1 MVTKHCLKKVIFA
14 ASMLVSA
21 VGCSDDELASPS
33 PSGSGLCFTVEESD
47 VREDT
52 RSTIGNGSILS
63 SSVTP
68 VETAGRTLYLHACE
82 IAGVGEA
89 CLGGDTPVT
98 RGVPVTDMKHYE
110 EFLVSAAFYQEG
122 GWDADSQ
129 TANFMYK
136 VPVSQSGS
144 VWSPQSTYYWPGKNY
159 KMRFYAYAPK
169 DAEFELS
176 EQSTSIK
183 GAFIKYEVPADVT
196 RQKDLLVAKSDEYPG
211 DSKNPINLQFK
222 HALTAVKFV
231 VGNDMNAGTIRKVA
245 LRNIHSAGKYYIES
259 GETELLTGTGTVK
272 DFERIL
278 EKHVDSNPGT
288 AITEDSL
295 TFMLPPQELPDS
307 ALLEIVFADDGGEHT
322 LGASLKKTIWNSG
335 TTVVYKISTSSIS
348 WDYFLNV
355 SGPDDFNYSGGTR
368 SYSVTS
374 YKQNT
379 QGKELPVAWSTE
391 YSTDNGQNWTED
403 KPAWLTAFTMSGE
416 GGKEKKFSAT
426 VIAQTGIDYSSHTE
440 ALQGAPVKG
449 SEITPYNLSNK
460 DGGIEVQNTANCYV
474 VNAPG
479 YYSLPLVYGNAIKN
493 GSTNSSAYK
502 SNATGSVLKNFINH
516 LGNAISDPYI
526 ANNSGCDPS
535 KAELVWQDAPSL
547 VSDIRYNPDNNNGNI
562 SFKVDQATIRQ
573 GNAVIAIKDEND
585 QILWSWHIW
594 VTDEIMNEK
603 TPTVTLTNHDKNTF
617 QMVYIALGWCDA
629 CTINYAER
637 ICKVKF
643 IAGNQS
649 QIITI
654 KQTAANLT
662 TRVGNCPYYQWGR
675 KDPFQ
680 PSEGGSTANKT
691 WYDKDGTSF
700 TTSPARRDLSRGAAC
715 IRNYILN
722 PNVMHSDYYA
732 DYDYNNL
739 WDANNSTAT
748 SYTNNSP
755 VKTIYDPCPFG
766 FRLPAAKAFTGFTWT
781 GGQSNGSNLVYG
793 SWSGDGWNFTV
804 NGKIFFPVTGMRDK
818 TGNVISTSKG
828 QYWTAAPA
836 LNQNNLARCGYC
848 LIFTNSMVGP
858 MEGQYR
864 GMAGAVR
871 PSRD

>member
-196 RQKDLLVAKSDEYPG
+196 RQKDLLVAQSNEYSG
-211 DSKNPINLQFK
+211 DYQNSINLQFK

-231 VGNDMNAGTIRKVA
+231 VGNDMKAGTIRKVA
-245 LRNIHSAGKYYIES
+245 LRNIHSAGRYYIES

-272 DFERIL
+272 DFEQIL
-278 EKHVDSNPGT
+278 EKYVDGTSGT

-355 SGPDDFNYSGGTR
+355 SGPDDFNYSGGTQ

-403 KPAWLTAFTMSGE
+403 KPDWLTAFTMSGE
-416 GGKEKKFSAT
+416 GGIDKKFSAT
-426 VIAQTGIDYSSHTE
+426 VIAQTGTDNSSHTA
-440 ALQGAPVKG
+440 ALQSASVKG
-449 SEITPYNLSNK
+449 SETTPYNLSNSS
-460 DGGIEVQNTANCYV
+460 GGTEIQNTANCYV
-474 VNAPG
+474 VNSPG

-493 GSTNSSAYK
+493 GSTNTSAYQ
-502 SNATGSVLKNFINH
+502 SNVGVGALNNFINH

-526 ANNSGCDPS
+526 ANNNGCSPS

-547 VSDIRYNPDNNNGNI
+547 VSNIRYNTDNGNI
-562 SFKVDQATIRQ
+562 SFKVDQTAIRQ
-573 GNAVIAIKDEND
+573 GNAVIAIKDESD

-594 VTDEIMNEK
+594 VTDEDINKTNRIVNSQNNEYFVM
-603 TPTVTLTNHDKNTF
+603 PT
-617 QMVYIALGWCDA
+617 ALGWCEGS
-629 CTINYAER
+629 TINYAER

-643 IAGNQS
+643 IAGNHER
-649 QIITI
+649 IITI
-654 KQTAANLT
+654 KQTAGEVGT
-662 TRVGNCPYYQWGR
+662 TGGNCTYYQWGR

-680 PSEGGSTANKT
+680 PSKGLERTDNKT
-691 WYDKDGTSF
+691 WYDKDGISSTA
-700 TTSPARRDLSRGAAC
+700 SPKENYLSSGTAC

-722 PNVMHSDYYA
+722 PNVLHTKTPADDYCYS
-732 DYDYNNL
+732 NL
-739 WDANNSTAT
+739 WDANNPKYNADSD
-748 SYTNNSP
+748 SP
-755 VKTIYDPCPFG
+755 VKTIYDPCPVG
-766 FRLPAAKAFTGFTWT
+766 FKVPAGKIFTGFTKNGNSTNVPAEIRGWREGHGWYFRMGIYLPMAGRRYEGSILAT
-781 GGQSNGSNLVYG
+781 G
-793 SWSGDGWNFTV
+793 
-804 NGKIFFPVTGMRDK
+804 I
-818 TGNVISTSKG
+818 
-828 QYWTAAPA
+828 YWTAASA
-836 LNQNNLARCGYC
+836 IDNKRWLACGYG
-848 LIFTNSMVGP
+848 LFLDNKVVWP
-858 MEGQYR
+858 MTMLER
-864 GMAGAVR
+864 VVAAAVR
-871 PSRD
+871 PCVD